1 MPKRKATGHIF
12 SKKTR
17 ERNKRIE
24 SPEYFEQHVLPKIMD
39 TDDIRKLSNPEIR
52 GFKNYLKEQQKKIAE
67 SISSNPDLLSSQKAQ
82 DDRITSQRLSNDPVL
97 LLDTFMRQNQYFNEL
112 ETDLDFE
119 AHRSDFDEQ
128 LESLELQEHEAQLLS
143 ELAGIDPDDK
153 WTILRRLATID
164 NRLNIDRAYAS
175 ETLKEIEN
183 MIESGNFSDIN
194 EITEQLIHE
203 YYEFNKMN
211 EKWDIGL
218 QSFEDQALIAN
229 RGFHGVQ
236 KAIKTELNR
245 RKKSIDNFAPI
256 WASPYR
262 YMNKNDDFPF

>member
-1 MPKRKATGHIF
+1 MPKRKTTGHIF

-24 SPEYFEQHVLPKIMD
+24 SPEYFEQHVLPNIMN

-52 GFKNYLKEQQKKIAE
+52 GFKNYLREQQKKIAE

-82 DDRITSQRLSNDPVL
+82 DDRITTQRLSNDPVL

-112 ETDLDFE
+112 ETDIDFE
-119 AHRSDFDEQ
+119 VNRSDFKEYEEQ
-128 LESLELQEHEAQLLS
+128 MTESTANEAANLI
-143 ELAGIDPDDK
+143 GINPDDK

-183 MIESGNFSDIN
+183 MIESGSFSDIN

-229 RGFHGVQ
+229 KGFHGVQ
-236 KAIKTELNR
+236 KAMKTELNR